1 MRMLRRFVFLLLML
15 AAVQLNAEQIVL
27 DQDDFKHIHF
37 KRITPNQVSFNDDA
51 IHFDVNKSASFLLLA
66 FDDIRIIRRVS
77 FQWQADGTLN
87 KNSIEHEM
95 SRKGDDAWLRVG
107 LIIEGQPDHVP
118 EPLLP
123 RWMKQVRQ
131 TLKHQFNKMV
141 YLIPDALH
149 TPGDTWK
156 SPFSSDVDMIS
167 VGSRVMDDGWKQ
179 ASYEFTSPQNVVG
192 LWIMADGDN
201 TGSIFESRLRNL
213 VVE

>member
-1 MRMLRRFVFLLLML
+1 MRGNLSLLALLLVT
-15 AAVQLNAEQIVL
+15 AQLNAEQIVL
-27 DQDDFKHIHF
+27 DKNNFEHIHF
-37 KRITPNQVSFNDDA
+37 KRIKPNQVRFNDDA

-66 FDDIRIIRRVS
+66 FDDIRSIRTVS
-77 FQWQADGTLN
+77 FQWNADGMLN
-87 KNSIEHEM
+87 KNSIEHEN

-107 LIIEGQPDHVP
+107 LIIEGPPDPVP

-131 TLKHQFNKMV
+131 TLKYQSGRMV

-156 SPFSSDVDMIS
+156 SPFSSDIDMIS
-167 VGSRVMDDGWKQ
+167 VDSRDIDGVWKQ
-179 ASYEFTSPQNVVG
+179 ASYTFTNPQQVVG

-201 TGSIFESRLRNL
+201 TDSVFKSRLRKL
-213 VVE
+213 ALE

>member
-1 MRMLRRFVFLLLML
+1 MLKSSVFLVLLL
-15 AAVQLNAEQIVL
+15 VAVQPRAEQIVL
-27 DQDDFKHIHF
+27 DQDNFDHIHF
-37 KRITPNQVSFNDDA
+37 KRIKPNQVSFSDGV

-66 FDDIRIIRRVS
+66 FDDIKSIHSVS
-77 FQWQADGTLN
+77 FLWTASGMLN
-87 KNSIEHEM
+87 KNSIEHENT
-95 SRKGDDAWLRVG
+95 RKGDDAWLRVG
-107 LIIEGQPDHVP
+107 LIIEGQPEYVP

-131 TLKHQFNKMV
+131 TLKHQSSRMV
-141 YLIPDALH
+141 YLIPGALH

-167 VGSRVMDDGWKQ
+167 VSSRDMHDGWKQ
-179 ASYEFTSPQNVVG
+179 ASYEFTNPQQAVG

>member
-1 MRMLRRFVFLLLML
+1 MPGNLSLLALLLVT
-15 AAVQLNAEQIVL
+15 AQLNAEQIVL
-27 DQDDFKHIHF
+27 DKDNFEHIHF
-37 KRITPNQVSFNDDA
+37 KRIKPNQVRFNDDA

-66 FDDIRIIRRVS
+66 FDDIRSIRTVS
-77 FQWQADGTLN
+77 FQWNADGMLN
-87 KNSIEHEM
+87 KNSIEQEK

-107 LIIEGQPDHVP
+107 LIIQGQPDHVP

-123 RWMKQVRQ
+123 RWVKQVRQ
-131 TLKHQFNKMV
+131 TLKHQSGKMV

-156 SPFSSDVDMIS
+156 SPFSADVDMIS
-167 VGSRVMDDGWKQ
+167 VGSRNMNGGWKQ
-179 ASYEFTSPQNVVG
+179 VSYDFTNPQQVVG

>member
-1 MRMLRRFVFLLLML
+1 MPRNLSLLALLLVT
-15 AAVQLNAEQIVL
+15 AQLNAEQIVL
-27 DQDDFKHIHF
+27 DKNNFEHIHF
-37 KRITPNQVSFNDDA
+37 KRIKPNQVRFNDDA

-66 FDDIRIIRRVS
+66 FDDIRDIRTVS
-77 FQWQADGTLN
+77 FQWKADGMLN
-87 KNSIEHEM
+87 KNSIEHEK

-131 TLKHQFNKMV
+131 TLKHQSGKMV

-149 TPGDTWK
+149 SPGETWK

-167 VGSRVMDDGWKQ
+167 VDSSDLDGAWKQ
-179 ASYEFTSPQNVVG
+179 ASYEFTIPQQVVG

-201 TGSIFESRLRNL
+201 TGAIFESQLRNL

>member
-1 MRMLRRFVFLLLML
+1 MLRNFSWLPLLLVT
-15 AAVQLNAEQIVL
+15 VQLNAEQIAL
-27 DQDDFKHIHF
+27 DKDQFTHVHF
-37 KRITPNQVSFNDDA
+37 KRIKPNQVEFKDKA
-51 IHFDVNKSASFLLLA
+51 IHFDVNRSASFLLLA
-66 FDDIRIIRRVS
+66 FDDIRRIRAVC
-77 FQWQADGTLN
+77 FQWNANGMLN
-87 KNSIEHEM
+87 KNSIEHEN

-107 LIIEGQPDHVP
+107 LIIEGRPDHIP
-118 EPLLP
+118 EALLP

-131 TLKHQFNKMV
+131 TLKHQSGRMV

-167 VGSRVMDDGWKQ
+167 VASRDMDDAWKQ
-179 ASYEFTSPQNVVG
+179 VSYEFTNPQQVVG

-213 VVE
+213 VME

>member
-1 MRMLRRFVFLLLML
+1 MQGNLILLALLLVT
-15 AAVQLNAEQIVL
+15 APLNAEQIVL
-27 DQDDFKHIHF
+27 DKDNFEHIHF
-37 KRITPNQVSFNDDA
+37 KRIKPTQVIFHDDA

-66 FDDIRIIRRVS
+66 FDDIRSIRAVS
-77 FQWQADGTLN
+77 FQWSADGMLN
-87 KNSIEHEM
+87 KNSVEQEK

-123 RWMKQVRQ
+123 RWVKQVRQ
-131 TLKHQFNKMV
+131 TLKHRSDKMV

-156 SPFSSDVDMIS
+156 SPFSSDIDMIS
-167 VGSRVMDDGWKQ
+167 VDSRDMDGGWKQ
-179 ASYEFTSPQNVVG
+179 AGYEFTNTQQVVG

-213 VVE
+213 MVE